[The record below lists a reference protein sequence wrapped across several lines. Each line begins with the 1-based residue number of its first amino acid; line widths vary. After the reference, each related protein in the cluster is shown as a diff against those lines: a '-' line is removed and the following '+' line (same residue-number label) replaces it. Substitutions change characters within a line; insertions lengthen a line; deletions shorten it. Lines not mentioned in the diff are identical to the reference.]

1 MKYPEIDKYYA
12 DPSPENRDK
21 LLDILGQ
28 EHFKISD
35 LGVTSRVFSNWKIKN
50 IIPKVDERQWVRLN
64 LFEYFWIQ
72 IIKDLR
78 ALGLPLKLIA
88 RVKDQLFFRLTF
100 REAFFDDK
108 GVFREES
115 LRDSIGFI
123 SDEEYE
129 QIKSELINN
138 SHDEN
143 VSSFLNASIP
153 IFYGIVISVLLDHAD
168 IKLTIDKDG
177 EIDFI
182 KEDHKMINEVNKA
195 IKTGP
200 LVILSLKRYVYML
213 MSEPTQVSTA
223 QQLGLLNEV
232 ELEVVMAMRKNKLT
246 ELVITFDPK
255 GKHQDLTY
263 KWSNQIDQEDME
275 NVLNQF
281 LGKQHVS
288 LTMKS
293 NDGKPVQYEYQNR
306 KRIKN

>member
-12 DPSPENRDK
+12 DPSAENRDN
-21 LLDILGQ
+21 LMDILGQ

-35 LGVTSRVFSNWKIKN
+35 LGVTSRVFSNWKLKN

-88 RVKDQLFFRLTF
+88 EVKDQLFNHLSF
-100 REAFFDDK
+100 REIFFDEQ
-108 GVFREES
+108 GVFQEER
-115 LRDSIGFI
+115 LRDNKGFV
-123 SDEEYE
+123 SDEEFE
-129 QIKSELINN
+129 QIKSDMINN

-153 IFYGIVISVLLDHAD
+153 LFFFIVANVLLDHAD
-168 IKLTIDKDG
+168 IKLTINKEG
-177 EIDFI
+177 EVDFI
-182 KEDHKMINEVNKA
+182 AEDLEMGNYVSET

-223 QQLGLLNEV
+223 RQLGLLNEV
-232 ELEVVMAMRKNKLT
+232 ELEVVMAMRQNRLT

-263 KWSNQIDQEDME
+263 KWSNHINQEDME

-293 NDGKPVQYEYQNR
+293 NDGKTVQYEYQNR

>member
-12 DPSPENRDK
+12 DSSLENRDK

-246 ELVITFDPK
+246 ELVIIFDPK
-255 GKHQDLTY
+255 GKHHDLTY
-263 KWSNQIDQEDME
+263 KWSKNIVQEDIE

-281 LGKQHVS
+281 LGKKHVS
-288 LTMKS
+288 LTMTS
-293 NDGKPVQYEYQNR
+293 NDGKTVQYEYQNR

>member
-88 RVKDQLFFRLTF
+88 QVKDQLFFRLTLREVYFDEKGDF
-100 REAFFDDK
+100 RDD
-108 GVFREES
+108 V
-115 LRDSIGFI
+115 LRQSAGII
-123 SDEEYE
+123 SEQEYE
-129 QIKSELINN
+129 QFKSDMINN
-138 SHDEN
+138 RDDEN

-153 IFYGIVISVLLDHAD
+153 LFYGIVISVLLDHAD
-168 IKLTIDKDG
+168 IKLTINQDG

-232 ELEVVMAMRKNKLT
+232 ESEVIKAMRENNLK
-246 ELVITFDPK
+246 ELVINFDPK
-255 GKHQDLTY
+255 GNHKDLTY
-263 KWSNQIDQEDME
+263 TWEKSIKQEDME

-281 LGKQHVS
+281 LGKKHVS
-288 LTMKS
+288 LAMKS
-293 NDGKPVQYEYQNR
+293 NDGKTVQYEYQNR

>member
-21 LLDILGQ
+21 LMDILEQ

-246 ELVITFDPK
+246 ELVIIFDPK
-255 GKHQDLTY
+255 GKHHDLTY
-263 KWSNQIDQEDME
+263 KWSKNIVQEDIE

-281 LGKQHVS
+281 LGKTHVS
-288 LTMKS
+288 LTMTS
-293 NDGKPVQYEYQNR
+293 NDGKTVQYEYQNR

>member
-12 DPSPENRDK
+12 DPSPENRDG
-21 LLDILGQ
+21 LMDILGQ

-246 ELVITFDPK
+246 ELVIIFDPK
-255 GKHQDLTY
+255 GKHHDLTY
-263 KWSNQIDQEDME
+263 KWSKNIVQEDIE

-281 LGKQHVS
+281 LGKTHVS
-288 LTMKS
+288 LTMTS
-293 NDGKPVQYEYQNR
+293 NDGKTVQYEYQNR

>member
-1 MKYPEIDKYYA
+1 MKYPEIDQYYA

-21 LLDILGQ
+21 LMDILEQ

-88 RVKDQLFFRLTF
+88 QVKDQLFFRLTLKEIYFDEKGDF
-100 REAFFDDK
+100 RDD
-108 GVFREES
+108 V
-115 LRDSIGFI
+115 LRQSAGII
-123 SDEEYE
+123 SEQEYE
-129 QIKSELINN
+129 QFKSNMINN
-138 SHDEN
+138 RDDEN

-153 IFYGIVISVLLDHAD
+153 LFFGIVISVLLDHAD

-232 ELEVVMAMRKNKLT
+232 ELEVVMAMRQNKLT

-255 GKHQDLTY
+255 GKHHDLTY
-263 KWSNQIDQEDME
+263 KWSNHINQEDME

-293 NDGKPVQYEYQNR
+293 NDGKTVQYEYQNR

>member
-1 MKYPEIDKYYA
+1 MKYPEIDEYYA

-21 LLDILGQ
+21 LMDILGQ

-138 SHDEN
+138 RDDEN

-153 IFYGIVISVLLDHAD
+153 LFYGIVISVLLDHAD
-168 IKLTIDKDG
+168 IKLTIDKDS

-200 LVILSLKRYVYML
+200 LVYQTYIKIWIHYVQ
-213 MSEPTQVSTA
+213 SW
-223 QQLGLLNEV
+223 
-232 ELEVVMAMRKNKLT
+232 
-246 ELVITFDPK
+246 PK
-255 GKHQDLTY
+255 VFFNY
-263 KWSNQIDQEDME
+263 R
-275 NVLNQF
+275 
-281 LGKQHVS
+281 
-288 LTMKS
+288 TMK
-293 NDGKPVQYEYQNR
+293 KWQ
-306 KRIKN
+306 